1 MVGNRLESI
10 RQWFTDGAW
19 PGLMWKSSF
28 IFVNSKGVLRF
39 GILDKVKDLTTTM
52 FSVKQRIIR
61 EVAVFLL
68 LRSWEVKGR
77 RGKNDWFL
85 SRRCFVSEFTRET
98 PMNCSCWLTNRP
110 FSRSAVTYRLFV
122 HRCYYVTSGNAPG
135 AIFFRA
141 LPFVLKQPIRI
152 VLHAWPAWEQKIMK
166 RLSAS
171 SRSRSLCVRNFLI

>member
-1 MVGNRLESI
+1 
-10 RQWFTDGAW
+10 
-19 PGLMWKSSF
+19 
-28 IFVNSKGVLRF
+28 
-39 GILDKVKDLTTTM
+39 M

-98 PMNCSCWLTNRP
+98 SMNCSCWLTNRP
-110 FSRSAVTYRLFV
+110 FFRSAVTYRLFV

-171 SRSRSLCVRNFLI
+171 SRSRSLCVREIFFTLIYQQRRNLFTTIVTHSLVLLRVFFIQASLR